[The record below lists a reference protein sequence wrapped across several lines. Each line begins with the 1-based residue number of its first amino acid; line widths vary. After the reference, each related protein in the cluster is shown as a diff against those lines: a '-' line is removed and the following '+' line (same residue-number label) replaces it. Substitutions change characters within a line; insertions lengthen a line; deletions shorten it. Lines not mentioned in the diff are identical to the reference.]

1 MKDIQDPARV
11 SGFVNLLTQHRST
24 VLSNSR
30 AREFS
35 KYIQDHS
42 CGKEEIIQ
50 QKFASMIRSEGAGT
64 DMLVLDNMIQYVE
77 LRASLKL

>member
-24 VLSNSR
+24 ILSNSR
-30 AREFS
+30 AESLVSTYRIIHVE
-35 KYIQDHS
+35 
-42 CGKEEIIQ
+42 KEEIIQ
-50 QKFASMIRSEGAGT
+50 QKFANMIRLEGAGT
-64 DMLVLDNMIQYVE
+64 DMLVLDNMIWYVE